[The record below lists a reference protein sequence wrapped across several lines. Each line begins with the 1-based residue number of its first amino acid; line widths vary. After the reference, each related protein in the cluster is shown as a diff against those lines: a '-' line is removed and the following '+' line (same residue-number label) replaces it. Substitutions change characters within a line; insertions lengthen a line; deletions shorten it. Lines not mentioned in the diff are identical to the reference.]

1 MKIPIK
7 KAKEL
12 GFAYSAI
19 QDSIIDAILNGD
31 KFVELSE
38 NEYQLA
44 QLNFSEYKAKND
56 LLAKCVNRN
65 NKGIEYE
72 KAGKVKLAIKQY
84 EANILD
90 GYPAHHSYKR
100 LMVIYR
106 KQKDLENEIR
116 VIRRALEVF
125 PDFPEYQNRLDKLQ
139 K

>member
-1 MKIPIK
+1 MRIPIK

-12 GFAYSAI
+12 CLAYSTL
-19 QDSIIDAILNGD
+19 QNVVIDAILNGD
-31 KFVELSE
+31 KFIELSE
-38 NEYQLA
+38 VEYQLA
-44 QLNFSEYKAKND
+44 QLKFTGYKAEKE
-56 LLAKCVNRN
+56 LLEKCVKRN

-72 KAGKVKLAIKQY
+72 KAGKIKLAIKQY
-84 EANILD
+84 EANISD

-100 LMVIYR
+100 LMVIYH

-125 PDFPEYQNRLDKLQ
+125 PNFPEYQRRLDKLQ